1 MKLEG
6 VKKFSRRK
14 WQGRRLE
21 LEFLLQELERDGL
34 LGPVDLDRGRKAG
47 GLKSRQKQHPL
58 VVLAGLKA
66 VDRQSPGR
74 VLSLE
79 DLTAW
84 LAAKCGMPYQH
95 IDPLKLEVRKI
106 TGLNLPLAYLERFN
120 IMPVRVNDDL
130 VVMATAEPFV
140 EEWVKEL
147 RQVLQKKIERV
158 IASPLDI
165 QRYRHEFFALAESV
179 RGASDGRA
187 RTSQI
192 SDFEQLVTLGRAGKL
207 DASDQHIVHIVD
219 WLLQYAFDQRASDI
233 HLEPRREAGKI
244 RFRIDG
250 LLHQIYQGPL
260 NVMTAVT
267 SRIKVLGRMDVAEK
281 RRPQDGRLKTLT
293 PDGEEVELRLSTMPT
308 TFGEKLVM
316 RIFDPG
322 ALHKS
327 FRELGFSDEELKTWR
342 EMVEQPHGI
351 ILVTGPTGSGK
362 TTTLYST
369 LRHITRPE
377 LNVCTVEDPIE
388 IVDPE
393 LNQMQVQP
401 SIGVTFASG
410 VRTLLRQDPDII
422 MVGEIRD
429 LETADIAVQAS
440 LTGHLVLSTLHTND
454 AASAVTR
461 LLDLGVSDFLIQ
473 ATLLGVTAQRLV
485 RTLCPFCKEKV
496 PVDEHAWY
504 LLTAPWEIRPPQEF
518 YRAVGCSECRRT
530 GYLGRSAIFE
540 MMRIT
545 PSLAGLITASVN
557 LETLRRQAVSEGMR
571 PLRLSGAQA
580 VAGGYTTP
588 EEIFRVAPPPP
599 ELEKQ
604 KTADSVTVFVP
615 AASD

>member
-1 MKLEG
+1 MNLAQ
-6 VKKFSRRK
+6 VKPFSRSHLA
-14 WQGRRLE
+14 GRRLE
-21 LEFLLQELERDGL
+21 LDFLLAELQRDGL
-34 LGPVDLDRGRKAG
+34 LGPEDVERCRQSGR
-47 GLKSRQKQHPL
+47 LKTSPALHPL
-58 VVLAGLKA
+58 AIIAGLKIT
-66 VDRQSPGR
+66 DRRRSGDR

-84 LAAKCGMPYQH
+84 LAAKCGLPYCH
-95 IDPLKLEVRKI
+95 IDPLKLEVKAI
-106 TGLNLPLAYLERFN
+106 TSLALPFAYMERFN
-120 IMPVRVNDDL
+120 ILPLKVDDER
-130 VVMATAEPFV
+130 VVMATAEPFID
-140 EEWVKEL
+140 EWVKEL
-147 RQVLQKKIERV
+147 GPVLQKRIERV
-158 IASPLDI
+158 IANPLDI

-179 RGASDGRA
+179 RGASDNRV
-187 RTSQI
+187 RNSQI
-192 SDFEQLVTLGRAGKL
+192 SDFEQLVRLGRAGKL

-219 WLLQYAFDQRASDI
+219 WLLQYAFAQRASDI
-233 HLEPRREAGKI
+233 HLEPRREAGNI

-250 LLHQIYQGPL
+250 ILHHIYQIPL
-260 NVMTAVT
+260 NVMAAVT

-281 RRPQDGRLKTLT
+281 RRPQDGRLKTVT
-293 PDGEEVELRLSTMPT
+293 PQGEEVELRLSTMPT

-322 ALHKS
+322 ALRKS
-327 FRELGFSDEELKTWR
+327 FPELGFSDEELKTWR

-388 IVDPE
+388 IVDPN

-401 SIGVTFASG
+401 AIGLTFASG
-410 VRTLLRQDPDII
+410 VRTLLRQDPDVI

-429 LETADIAVQAS
+429 FETADIAIQAS

-461 LLDLGVSDFLIQ
+461 LLDLGISDFLIQ

-496 PVDEHAWY
+496 AVNPRYWH
-504 LLTAPWEIRPPQEF
+504 LLTAPWKIKPPRFF

-540 MMRIT
+540 MMRVT
-545 PSLAGLITASVN
+545 PTLAAFISAAVN
-557 LETLRRQAVSEGMR
+557 LDELRRQAVSEGMR

-580 VAGGYTTP
+580 VAAGLTTP
-588 EEIFRVAPPPP
+588 EEVFRVAPPPP
-599 ELEKQ
+599 EVEKGE
-604 KTADSVTVFVP
+604 K
-615 AASD
+615 